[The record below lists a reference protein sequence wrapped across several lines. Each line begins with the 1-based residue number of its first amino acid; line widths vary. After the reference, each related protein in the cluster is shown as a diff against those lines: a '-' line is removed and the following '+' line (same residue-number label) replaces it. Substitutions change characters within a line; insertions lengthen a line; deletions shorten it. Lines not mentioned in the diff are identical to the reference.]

1 MNTTIKNLDDLRY
14 EIARLEL
21 KQELEKAIL
30 KDKLIETYE
39 YFKPGNLI
47 RNSME
52 EIVSSPNLRSG
63 VINSALGIFAGIMA
77 KKVVAGSTHN
87 PIKQLLGVAM
97 QFGISNLVSKNG
109 DGLRMVVSQIAKAFV
124 KPKKD

>member
-1 MNTTIKNLDDLRY
+1 MTTTITNLDDLRY

-21 KQELEKAIL
+21 KQELEQAVL
-30 KDKLIETYE
+30 KDKLVETYE

-52 EIVSSPNLRSG
+52 EMISSPNLRSG
-63 VINSALGIFAGIMA
+63 VINTAMGIFAGIMA

-109 DGLRMVVSQIAKAFV
+109 DGLRMVVSQIARAFA
-124 KPKKD
+124 KSKKD